1 MKFDRFKLTNV
12 LLNDL
17 SDPDRYLY
25 NNISVVIIIPVL
37 CKNYFS
43 WEFLFLSEKFHII
56 SKNISMIH
64 LNLREAKKVL
74 EKFEDFFS

>member
-25 NNISVVIIIPVL
+25 NNISVVIIIPIL

-43 WEFLFLSEKFHII
+43 WEFLLLSEKFHII